1 MLLGYSIIAVP
12 TGIVAGETINE
23 HRQGKKRKKRLLEQ
37 EYTDEEDEAI
47 KN

>member
-12 TGIVAGETINE
+12 TGVVAGETIQE
-23 HRQGKKRKKRLLEQ
+23 YKRPRPSKRKNPLQ
-37 EYTDEEDEAI
+37 GEYEEDEAI